1 KGRVI
6 LSFAFAVC
14 GGLALASFFST
25 TNYML
30 RLSTFSGV
38 RLTLVLPPVLVLLHD
53 LKRRVHPESLVE
65 FLNRPPVWGE
75 LLLMMLLLAG
85 VALMVFRSGNVAYTP
100 PFEARLRVFLEHVLV
115 ARPRTKEVLAGWP
128 SVLLLG
134 FLVKHDL
141 LKQYRELLRLAASA
155 GFSSIVNSFCHFHTP
170 LTLILLREFNGLWT
184 GLIVGAV
191 LVLVVKFVVIPF
203 LRLIRPLV
211 S

>member
-1 KGRVI
+1 
-6 LSFAFAVC
+6 
-14 GGLALASFFST
+14 
-25 TNYML
+25 
-30 RLSTFSGV
+30 
-38 RLTLVLPPVLVLLHD
+38 
-53 LKRRVHPESLVE
+53 
-65 FLNRPPVWGE
+65 
-75 LLLMMLLLAG
+75 
-85 VALMVFRSGNVAYTP
+85 MVFRSGNVAYTP

-203 LRLIRPLV
+203 LRLVRPIV